1 MIADATPYPAV
12 ALAERHFAQR
22 VWTHPP
28 NPLRVWVASLSG
40 DRFKLETT
48 GATEADALAR
58 MDQVLT
64 EVVALPAGR
73 EPSP

>member
-1 MIADATPYPAV
+1 
-12 ALAERHFAQR
+12 
-22 VWTHPP
+22 
-28 NPLRVWVASLSG
+28 VWVASLSG